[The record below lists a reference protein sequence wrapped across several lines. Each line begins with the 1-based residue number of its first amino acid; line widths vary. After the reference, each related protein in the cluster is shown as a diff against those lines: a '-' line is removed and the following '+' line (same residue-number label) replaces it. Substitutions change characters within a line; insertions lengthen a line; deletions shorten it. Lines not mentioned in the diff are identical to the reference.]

1 MHLAFISTLLIAKA
15 IDHTT
20 RRDAPAPFNNSRADI
35 IVRSCDRVD
44 YRVRSSILA
53 EASSVFEDMFDIA
66 REAPVEQCPRR
77 DGIPVVPV
85 TETSEVVDLLLR
97 LCYPVAAPVFT
108 TFSQVRDVLTA
119 VDKYLMEGLT
129 ETMKKHL
136 TDFTLDG
143 AHPLLVYV
151 TAYAHHFE
159 DVARIAAQRAVGQP
173 LQDVYFTELEELTA
187 GAYYRLLQFHNAGD
201 PEALPSLPF
210 LYAELPQAS
219 ARTPLKSYDR
229 KEWEAKYAES
239 PYPFGL
245 PSADLTLRA
254 RDGVEFKVHS
264 DLLRVASPY
273 FLLTLTSGS
282 QSINGCERSAD
293 GRVVGLTL
301 PEHSRTI
308 AAILQYI
315 YPVAR
320 PDALPD
326 PQTAS
331 LLLQAA
337 KKYELVAAI
346 EPLQTLFLAFAET
359 RPLMVY
365 AIACAH
371 HWVREAR
378 HAALMSM
385 RTPLDDCYVEE
396 LEAIPASCYYHLLQ
410 HRKAMGTLAEAL
422 ALDQMHQCK
431 AERVP
436 SMPDE
441 KLVWVSCTGCPA
453 YTLPRAFY
461 NPFGLRKWWCEW
473 LQQAAQL
480 LGSVPCGKTVLDQ
493 QTMRCALK
501 SAATCKTCGPTAAF
515 HLQHFSQILSAK
527 VDAMLLDET
536 SQLMVF

>member
-1 MHLAFISTLLIAKA
+1 M
-15 IDHTT
+15 TT
-20 RRDAPAPFNNSRADI
+20 VRDAPAPFNSPRADI
-35 IVRSCDRVD
+35 IVRSCDGVD

-77 DGIPVVPV
+77 GGIPVVLV

-108 TFSQVRDVLTA
+108 TFSQVRDVLKA
-119 VDKYLMEGLT
+119 VDKYLIMEGLT

-136 TDFTLDG
+136 TDSTLDG
-143 AHPLLVYV
+143 THPLLVYI
-151 TAYAHHFE
+151 TAYAYHFE

-173 LQDVYFTELEELTA
+173 LQDVYFTELEDLTA

-201 PEALPSLPF
+201 SDALPAVPF

-219 ARTPLKSYDR
+219 TRTSLTSHNR
-229 KEWEAKYAES
+229 KEWEANFAS
-239 PYPFGL
+239 LYPFGL

-273 FLLTLTSGS
+273 FRETLTAKGS
-282 QSINGCERSAD
+282 QSIEGCERNAD
-293 GRVVGLTL
+293 GRVTRFTL
-301 PEHSRTI
+301 PEHSHTI

-320 PDALPD
+320 PDAQPD

-346 EPLQTLFLAFAET
+346 VPLRARFLGFAET
-359 RPLMVY
+359 RPLVVY

-385 RTPLDDCYVEE
+385 RMPLDDCCYVEE
-396 LEAIPASCYYHLLQ
+396 LEAIPASCYYHLKQ
-410 HRKAMGTLAEAL
+410 HRKAMGSLAEAL

-441 KLVWVSCTGCPA
+441 KFVWVSCTGCTA

-473 LQQAAQL
+473 LQIVAQL
-480 LGSVPCGKTVLDQ
+480 LDSVPCGKTVLDQ
-493 QTMRCALK
+493 QAMRFALNT
-501 SAATCKTCGPTAAF
+501 AATCKTCGTTAAF

-527 VDAMLLDET
+527 VDALLLDKT
-536 SQLMVF
+536 SQLMFF